1 MPQNNNN
8 GDMRKNTNNQQQQQN
23 QQPPEAMNR
32 LKQKQQRRG
41 LGKSKSQKVAKSSK
55 NSRDGYYKYSMS
67 IRYNS
72 GDTIANLNGLDDEE
86 DEGEGGGDREE
97 DGDNDDDLLPPIQ
110 VSFDILFDNNDKGG
124 SSSLVEDGDAIK
136 GHGSESE
143 EDAFS
148 SFTDRPGRG
157 QDDDNEEEEGSD
169 STLATTTTTADQEVS
184 TTSTETIN
192 GEFPTTTTTNST
204 NIEVSNK
211 WEINPIGRTSAIAAA
226 GLISLVSFGSVLF
239 VSVGVYIHAKRSKT
253 AATAAAA
260 AAAALAGGAAANNNE
275 NNVEDGSVD
284 ASSIWS
290 ANEGGDVAGGG
301 GGQPMSPQPA
311 GVSSI
316 AAIGMASPL
325 ALQLSGRTFD

>member
-1 MPQNNNN
+1 MPQNINN
-8 GDMRKNTNNQQQQQN
+8 GGMRKNTNDNNEQ

-32 LKQKQQRRG
+32 LKQKQQLRG
-41 LGKSKSQKVAKSSK
+41 LGKSKSQKVSKSSK

-72 GDTIANLNGLDDEE
+72 GDTIANLNGLN
-86 DEGEGGGDREE
+86 
-97 DGDNDDDLLPPIQ
+97 NDDDLLPPIQ
-110 VSFDILFDNNDKGG
+110 VSFDILFDNNDKGD

-136 GHGSESE
+136 GHGSESK

-157 QDDDNEEEEGSD
+157 QDDDNEEEEEGSD

-192 GEFPTTTTTNST
+192 GEFPTTTTTTTTTTNST
-204 NIEVSNK
+204 NVEVLNN

-253 AATAAAA
+253 AATAA